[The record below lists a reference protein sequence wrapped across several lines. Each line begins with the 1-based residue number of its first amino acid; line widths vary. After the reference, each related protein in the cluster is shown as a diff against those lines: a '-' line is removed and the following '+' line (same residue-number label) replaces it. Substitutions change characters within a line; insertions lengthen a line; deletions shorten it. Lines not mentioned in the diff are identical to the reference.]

1 MIGCRQTPKKSVSK
15 RWADLYIEVRTL
27 EKPAWRKIRN
37 FVSEEVKVGT
47 MTEIDVEKL
56 IADSALPNPE
66 HKRRLRE
73 LLFGQEARELSLD
86 ELAAVAGGVNLPEDN
101 DEQWAHWPVQEDNP
115 E

>member
-1 MIGCRQTPKKSVSK
+1 
-15 RWADLYIEVRTL
+15 
-27 EKPAWRKIRN
+27 
-37 FVSEEVKVGT
+37 

-56 IADSALPNPE
+56 IADSAFPNPE

-73 LLFGQEARELSLD
+73 LLFGQEVRELRPD